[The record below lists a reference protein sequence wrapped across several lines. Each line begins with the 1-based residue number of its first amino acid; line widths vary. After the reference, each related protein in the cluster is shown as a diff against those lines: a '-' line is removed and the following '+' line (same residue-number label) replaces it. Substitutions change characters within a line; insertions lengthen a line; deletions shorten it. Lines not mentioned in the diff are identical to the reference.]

1 VSAREQRRAQHL
13 VDAAR
18 LMGRLGHPGVRVVDC
33 RWRLGQP
40 GAARALYEDGHIPGA
55 TFLDVDADLTGAP
68 GPAGRHPLPEPAALA
83 AALTR
88 VGIGPDTSVIAYDD
102 AALGGAARL
111 WWLLRAVGHAAVRV
125 LDGGLSVWLEAGGE
139 LERGPASPPAPGV
152 VPFPA
157 RPPVP
162 ASIATA
168 EDLLGEGSRGRPR
181 LLDAR
186 AGDRFRG
193 EHEPIDPVAG
203 HIPGALNL
211 PFTSLLA
218 PDGRFRAEPELR
230 AAFAAAGVDDG
241 RDVVAYCGSGVSACT
256 LLLAAA
262 AVGIEGARLYPGSW
276 SEWSARGLPVQRS

>member
-1 VSAREQRRAQHL
+1 MAEHL
-13 VDAAR
+13 VDTTWLR
-18 LMGRLGHPGVRVVDC
+18 GRLANPGVRVVDC

-40 GAARALYEDGHIPGA
+40 DAGRALYEEGHIPGA
-55 TFLDVDADLTGAP
+55 TFLDVDADLAGAP
-68 GPAGRHPLPEPAALA
+68 GPDGRHPLPDPAAFA

-88 VGIGPDTSVIAYDD
+88 VGIGPNTSVIAYDD

-111 WWLLRAVGHAAVRV
+111 WWLLRAVGHAAVCV
-125 LDGGLSVWLEAGGE
+125 LDGGLSAWLEAGGE
-139 LERGPASPPAPGV
+139 LERGPAPAAQPGAL
-152 VPFPA
+152 PFPA
-157 RPPVP
+157 RPPLP
-162 ASIATA
+162 ASTATA
-168 EDLLGEGSRGRPR
+168 EDLLGEGSRARPR

-218 PDGRFRAEPELR
+218 PDGRFRAEADLR

-262 AVGIEGARLYPGSW
+262 VVGIDGARLYPGSW
-276 SEWSARGLPVQRS
+276 SEWAARGLPAERG